1 MRAAARRLQAG
12 ACESALERNE
22 AANEGVV
29 ASVGRISESRV
40 ESAVETVLRIIQT
53 DRNVEAELDETGAAD
68 RDE

>member
-1 MRAAARRLQAG
+1 MRAVARRLQAG
-12 ACESALERNE
+12 ACEGALERNE

-29 ASVGRISESRV
+29 AAVGRISESRV